1 MEMSGKIPVTMKL
14 SASDRFDRNQTDK
27 FNISLT
33 GWLPATNLSPDR
45 TIAFLV
51 TNEGRS
57 IQMDVERA
65 GEAGELILVRRFER
79 LGHLLSF
86 MAYCLTSGTT
96 TPHFAEAQARVSAHI
111 AA

>member
-14 SASDRFDRNQTDK
+14 SAPDRFDRNQNEK
-27 FNISLT
+27 FNILLT

-45 TIAFLV
+45 TLAFLV
-51 TNEGRS
+51 TSEGRS
-57 IQMDVERA
+57 IQMNIEGTGD
-65 GEAGELILVRRFER
+65 AGELILVRRFDR

-96 TPHFAEAQARVSAHI
+96 TPHFAEAQSRDPAHI